1 MEKKTSPSSQKKL
14 PLSSPLKENKKAD
27 LSEDSALESEDEYEE
42 FVLTDEFD
50 PFEADCLPERG
61 NSEVIAKHSDKV
73 GKDIIESGQLDSSS
87 LRSSK

>member
-50 PFEADCLPERG
+50 PFE
-61 NSEVIAKHSDKV
+61 V
-73 GKDIIESGQLDSSS
+73 
-87 LRSSK
+87 